1 MGRPMIDRV
10 FAIRGLLLAV
20 FVLMA
25 GNGFMPT
32 LLAMR
37 MEGAGASAPVV
48 GFMASAYFF
57 GLVVGSLTLTGV
69 VRQVGHIRTF
79 ATVVTVLSSSTLFYS
94 LYQNAFLWSLLRLT
108 DGMCVA
114 GVFICLESWLNH
126 RADAQSRG
134 TILAAYMIALYS
146 GQAVGQ
152 FLLGL
157 DTGVMLPFVVSSI
170 LVSLSSVPVLLT
182 KIDSPPLPDDG
193 EHLSLRALY
202 RTSPLGT
209 AGTALTGVMMGAFY
223 GLGALYARRQGFA
236 LSDVALFVSV
246 VIAGGVAL
254 QWPLGH
260 LSDRMDRRLVIVL
273 VLASIGVTSLVLAL
287 LTDHLVIFGM
297 GALFGGFVFSLYP
310 LCVAHAND
318 RLTASEQLS
327 ASSVLILLYSGG
339 AAGGP
344 LLGSAAMAA
353 FGARGLFL
361 FMAALGLGGLGFA
374 MWRMYRTDAVAEE
387 DQQPYQILPRTTPAA
402 AALEPAS
409 QSSDDAL

>member
-1 MGRPMIDRV
+1 MIDRV

-20 FVLMA
+20 LVLMA

-37 MEGAGASAPVV
+37 MEGAGAAAPVV
-48 GFMASAYFF
+48 GLMASAYFF
-57 GLVVGSLTLTGV
+57 GLVVGSLTLTNV
-69 VRQVGHIRTF
+69 IKQVGHIRTF

-94 LYQNAFLWSLLRLT
+94 LYQNAVLWSALRLI
-108 DGMCVA
+108 DGVCVA

-134 TILAAYMIALYS
+134 AILAAYMIALYS

-152 FLLGL
+152 FLLEL
-157 DTGVMLPFVVSSI
+157 DTGLMLPFVVSSM

-182 KIDSPPLPDDG
+182 RIDSPPLPDDG
-193 EHLSLRALY
+193 HHLSLPALY

-209 AGTALTGVMMGAFY
+209 VGVTLTGVMMGAFY
-223 GLGALYARRQGFA
+223 GLGALYARRSGFD

-260 LSDRMDRRLVIVL
+260 LSDRMDRRLVIVM
-273 VLASIGVTSLVLAL
+273 VLGGILLASLVLAL
-287 LTDHLVIFGM
+287 MTDHLVIFAL

-318 RLTASEQLS
+318 RLTVEEQLS

-361 FMAALGLGGLGFA
+361 FMTALGVAGLAFA
-374 MWRMYRTDAVAEE
+374 LWRMYRSDAVAGE
-387 DQQPYQILPRTTPAA
+387 DQQPYQILPRTTPVA

-409 QSSDDAL
+409 QHSDEIP